1 MERTAIAVILAVVLT
16 ACGQTTPAPRSS
28 PSTASVL
35 GFVLAA
41 PGCPVERADSP
52 CPPMPVSDADV
63 VAALH
68 GGAAAH
74 TRSATDGS
82 FRLALPAGSYTL
94 TATTSGG
101 YHQTASQAVLVPDT
115 GVISVTITIDSGI
128 R

>member
-1 MERTAIAVILAVVLT
+1 MERTVIAVIMAVVLT
-16 ACGQTTPAPRSS
+16 ACSQTAPAPRSS
-28 PSTASVL
+28 PSTASVN
-35 GFVLAA
+35 GFVFSA

-52 CPPMPVSDADV
+52 CPPMPVRDADV
-63 VAALH
+63 VAALD
-68 GGAAAH
+68 GVAVAH

-82 FRLALPAGSYTL
+82 FELALLGGSYTL

-115 GVISVTITIDSGI
+115 GVTTVTITLDSGI